1 MTTGIIYFDSRG
13 KGNGKELS
21 GRVVTCMYYHSF
33 HSIPGVEPFQDSDA
47 MLHKSLGW
55 VNGIVME
62 MFHCFDKKEYIFAFE
77 SRTF

>member
-13 KGNGKELS
+13 KGNGKEMS
-21 GRVVTCMYYHSF
+21 CRVVTCMYYHSF

-47 MLHKSLGW
+47 MLHYR

-62 MFHCFDKKEYIFAFE
+62 MFHCFDKKEYTFAFE
-77 SRTF
+77 SRTFE